1 MSLTHKCSELLKANC
16 KTCNNGNVI
25 RSVPRTASHD
35 DNENSIKNGINSS
48 NALLFLRFLPR
59 PSPPLCENR
68 YVWKLVYMFMLG
80 YEIDFGHMEMI
91 CLIGSTK

>member
-1 MSLTHKCSELLKANC
+1 MISVKDSKSCRDTSLFCAIVAADPATLS
-16 KTCNNGNVI
+16 KT
-25 RSVPRTASHD
+25 
-35 DNENSIKNGINSS
+35 
-48 NALLFLRFLPR
+48 
-59 PSPPLCENR
+59 R